1 MCKLTQFPLNTNW
14 QRQVR
19 MFSHSNVNEY
29 DSDLMSNEDDDED
42 GDDKNKVYL
51 IKLDILTSCS
61 SCYYQGREQDF
72 QRASSSD
79 PGSDSVRPEFDWLL
93 GIADRKHQKVHIF
106 SHF

>member
-42 GDDKNKVYL
+42 GDDKNKV
-51 IKLDILTSCS
+51 
-61 SCYYQGREQDF
+61 
-72 QRASSSD
+72 
-79 PGSDSVRPEFDWLL
+79 FD
-93 GIADRKHQKVHIF
+93 A
-106 SHF
+106 

>member
-42 GDDKNKVYL
+42 GDDKNKVLYL
-51 IKLDILTSCS
+51 MKFD
-61 SCYYQGREQDF
+61 DF
-72 QRASSSD
+72 DVMLIVLLSRARTRLSK
-79 PGSDSVRPEFDWLL
+79 SVF
-93 GIADRKHQKVHIF
+93 K
-106 SHF
+106 

>member
-1 MCKLTQFPLNTNW
+1 MCKLTQFPLNANW

-51 IKLDILTSCS
+51 MKFDDFDVILIVLLS
-61 SCYYQGREQDF
+61 
-72 QRASSSD
+72 RARTRLSK
-79 PGSDSVRPEFDWLL
+79 SVF
-93 GIADRKHQKVHIF
+93 K
-106 SHF
+106 

>member
-1 MCKLTQFPLNTNW
+1 MNTNW

-51 IKLDILTSCS
+51 MKFDDFDVILIVLLS
-61 SCYYQGREQDF
+61 
-72 QRASSSD
+72 RARTRLSK
-79 PGSDSVRPEFDWLL
+79 SVF
-93 GIADRKHQKVHIF
+93 K
-106 SHF
+106 

>member
-42 GDDKNKVYL
+42 GDDKNKVLYL
-51 IKLDILTSCS
+51 MKFDDFDVILIVLLS
-61 SCYYQGREQDF
+61 
-72 QRASSSD
+72 RARTRLSK
-79 PGSDSVRPEFDWLL
+79 SVF
-93 GIADRKHQKVHIF
+93 K
-106 SHF
+106 